1 MRDANYKVTNH
12 VCFFNFKTFLFHA
25 KYPEIFKHFPSN
37 LIKQKKASRKIV
49 RRTSPILD
57 GSPRHHRLDVVIA
70 WCGTQN
76 LNSYHERIGTGK
88 MIFEAMA
95 PKIASKNYF

>member
-25 KYPEIFKHFPSN
+25 NIFQIFPIELN
-37 LIKQKKASRKIV
+37 KTKKASRKIV

-70 WCGTQN
+70 
-76 LNSYHERIGTGK
+76 
-88 MIFEAMA
+88 
-95 PKIASKNYF
+95 

>member
-25 KYPEIFKHFPSN
+25 KYPKIFQIFPIELN
-37 LIKQKKASRKIV
+37 KTKKASRKIV